1 MGSVMAARLSA
12 LLPRLAILTVIW
24 LLATSTITFAAGGRN
39 EDTTPAP
46 VAGPTEPAYMVVPDV
61 REQAYVFA
69 KGILADAGY
78 AWRVEGPVKGY
89 AANTVVSQEPAP
101 GTKLE
106 DTGAPTIVL
115 RLAKN
120 PGYTEKGLPENRSG
134 VDGTA
139 VVLAGAPVE
148 ETPAPAPEPAAEPPA
163 EEAPAEEP
171 PAEEPAPTEDKKADK
186 KADDKARE
194 PDFVVPGAPAE
205 PTDEL
210 PLPARATLLS
220 KRMNAAAKPTPKL
233 VNYWLYQHSWIVTGA
248 SFGWSGGD
256 DALPHADP
264 HRRGTCRS
272 DSVSAGRAPRQ
283 RARPSPTSSDARPPD
298 AQGHRPGAR
307 AARVHDDRAP
317 DGDDHHGHRRHGPDR
332 ALRLRR
338 PRRARAEPALRGA
351 AGRPRGRRPHA
362 PRGALREQRHLHE
375 RGQHHRRPAGPLPDR
390 RRRRGHERR
399 LHDPARLVGPLQA
412 EARLDHGRRLPD
424 ERRRLRL
431 RGVDRRHARQAPA
444 RLQGQPAAVAELEE
458 LAPADGRR
466 AAQHDPR
473 RPFP

>member
-12 LLPRLAILTVIW
+12 LLPRLAVLTVIW

-46 VAGPTEPAYMVVPDV
+46 VAAPKGPAYMVVPDV

-69 KGILADAGY
+69 KGILADAGF
-78 AWRVEGPVKGY
+78 AWKVEGPVDGY

-148 ETPAPAPEPAAEPPA
+148 EEPATAPEPVAEPPA

-171 PAEEPAPTEDKKADK
+171 PAEEPPAEDKQADA

-194 PDFVVPGAPAE
+194 PDFVVPGAPPE

-210 PLPARATLLS
+210 PLPTRATLLE
-220 KRMNAAAKPTPKL
+220 KRMNAAAKPTRKL

-256 DALPHADP
+256 DALRTLIRTDV
-264 HRRGTCRS
+264 R
-272 DSVSAGRAPRQ
+272 
-283 RARPSPTSSDARPPD
+283 
-298 AQGHRPGAR
+298 
-307 AARVHDDRAP
+307 
-317 DGDDHHGHRRHGPDR
+317 
-332 ALRLRR
+332 
-338 PRRARAEPALRGA
+338 
-351 AGRPRGRRPHA
+351 
-362 PRGALREQRHLHE
+362 
-375 RGQHHRRPAGPLPDR
+375 
-390 RRRRGHERR
+390 
-399 LHDPARLVGPLQA
+399 LQA
-412 EARLDHGRRLPD
+412 RFGF
-424 ERRRLRL
+424 
-431 RGVDRRHARQAPA
+431 GKKS
-444 RLQGQPAAVAELEE
+444 AAVARAT
-458 LAPADGRR
+458 LADVQR
-466 AAQHDPR
+466 QKTS
-473 RPFP
+473 

>member
-12 LLPRLAILTVIW
+12 LLPRLAVLTVIW

-39 EDTTPAP
+39 VDATPAP
-46 VAGPTEPAYMVVPDV
+46 VAGPKEPAYMVVPDV

-69 KGILADAGY
+69 KGILADAGF
-78 AWRVEGPVKGY
+78 AWKVAGPVEGY
-89 AANTVVSQEPAP
+89 AANTVVSQDPAP

-148 ETPAPAPEPAAEPPA
+148 EAPAPAPEPAAEPPA

-171 PAEEPAPTEDKKADK
+171 PAEEPAPTKDKKADA

-194 PDFVVPGAPAE
+194 PDFVVPGAPPE

-210 PLPARATLLS
+210 PLPMRATLLE
-220 KRMNAAAKPTPKL
+220 KRMNGAAKPTGKL

-256 DALPHADP
+256 DALRTLIRTD
-264 HRRGTCRS
+264 
-272 DSVSAGRAPRQ
+272 
-283 RARPSPTSSDARPPD
+283 
-298 AQGHRPGAR
+298 
-307 AARVHDDRAP
+307 
-317 DGDDHHGHRRHGPDR
+317 
-332 ALRLRR
+332 LRLQ
-338 PRRARAEPALRGA
+338 
-351 AGRPRGRRPHA
+351 
-362 PRGALREQRHLHE
+362 QRF
-375 RGQHHRRPAGPLPDR
+375 GFGKKS
-390 RRRRGHERR
+390 
-399 LHDPARLVGPLQA
+399 
-412 EARLDHGRRLPD
+412 
-424 ERRRLRL
+424 
-431 RGVDRRHARQAPA
+431 
-444 RLQGQPAAVAELEE
+444 AAVARAT
-458 LAPADGRR
+458 LADVQRR
-466 AAQHDPR
+466 STS
-473 RPFP
+473 

>member
-69 KGILADAGY
+69 KGILADAGF
-78 AWRVEGPVKGY
+78 AWRVEGAVKGY

-171 PAEEPAPTEDKKADK
+171 PADEPAPTKDKKADK
-186 KADDKARE
+186 KADDQARE
-194 PDFVVPGAPAE
+194 PDFVVPGAPPE
-205 PTDEL
+205 PTNEL
-210 PLPARATLLS
+210 PLPVRATLLA
-220 KRMNAAAKPTPKL
+220 KRMNAAAKPTPRL

-248 SFGWSGGD
+248 SFGWSAGD
-256 DALPHADP
+256 DALRTLIRTDL
-264 HRRGTCRS
+264 RLQSRFGFGKK
-272 DSVSAGRAPRQ
+272 SAA
-283 RARPSPTSSDARPPD
+283 A
-298 AQGHRPGAR
+298 AR
-307 AARVHDDRAP
+307 AALADVQ
-317 DGDDHHGHRRHGPDR
+317 RRSTS
-332 ALRLRR
+332 
-338 PRRARAEPALRGA
+338 
-351 AGRPRGRRPHA
+351 
-362 PRGALREQRHLHE
+362 
-375 RGQHHRRPAGPLPDR
+375 
-390 RRRRGHERR
+390 
-399 LHDPARLVGPLQA
+399 
-412 EARLDHGRRLPD
+412 
-424 ERRRLRL
+424 
-431 RGVDRRHARQAPA
+431 
-444 RLQGQPAAVAELEE
+444 
-458 LAPADGRR
+458 
-466 AAQHDPR
+466 
-473 RPFP
+473 